1 MINIAR
7 RADGLFQFIQWELM
21 SDDPLQFSLT
31 TRHDLLHVPHF
42 SSAAFLCTQKTK
54 PPIFF
59 KLAYLV
65 CCINIFSTFSVH
77 LINSPCFCAES
88 GIEWF
93 QRKVPHRLTDAAESA
108 TIKAQKGILPI
119 DGQFRKLVTKSNR
132 EPRLKGGYFFVWFM
146 YAIKIETMIPR
157 IIRTT
162 VSSS

>member
-1 MINIAR
+1 MLLNIFHLRSTATFVYNHR
-7 RADGLFQFIQWELM
+7 PHQECAWLLL
-21 SDDPLQFSLT
+21 PVLQCF
-31 TRHDLLHVPHF
+31 F

-65 CCINIFSTFSVH
+65 CDVNIFSTFSVH
-77 LINSPCFCAES
+77 LINSSCFCAES

>member
-1 MINIAR
+1 MILKHIS
-7 RADGLFQFIQWELM
+7 GMLCLLISYSKF
-21 SDDPLQFSLT
+21 
-31 TRHDLLHVPHF
+31 TRP
-42 SSAAFLCTQKTK
+42 
-54 PPIFF
+54 
-59 KLAYLV
+59 
-65 CCINIFSTFSVH
+65 
-77 LINSPCFCAES
+77 
-88 GIEWF
+88 
-93 QRKVPHRLTDAAESA
+93 KVPHRLTDAAESA